1 MNVNPIGPLFLWEKL
16 VLGQAGVS
24 PWDEMGVLQSL
35 GAGSFWALL
44 AFPFLIWVNTGPPH
58 W

>member
-24 PWDEMGVLQSL
+24 PRDEMGVLQSL
-35 GAGSFWALL
+35 GAGSFWVLPL
-44 AFPFLIWVNTGPPH
+44 PDMG
-58 W
+58 